1 MRKIARIAKAPV
13 DKDRCERSFH
23 SGPSQL
29 TEQGSRATLTQAVP
43 CRPASA
49 SGICLKHYFGATTRI
64 LEVGAGTGR
73 LAVLLARWFDV
84 EEAAACESGLVI
96 DTLDLLVLRK

>member
-1 MRKIARIAKAPV
+1 LRRSAAIEMRKIARIAKAPV

-29 TEQGSRATLTQAVP
+29 TVG
-43 CRPASA
+43 RPQQVAFR
-49 SGICLKHYFGATTRI
+49 LKHYFGATTRI